1 MTDSNYREVIDDVQD
16 ILIELLDDPELG
28 KLTFKGLH
36 DLDDLTITGPNGV
49 HGLNRLPLG
58 TVLAID
64 KQEWMAIGRG
74 ADGRSSEYV
83 QWQHVAGNLRF
94 TSAELYIRALKSHN
108 NLRHCHKGLPI

>member
-16 ILIELLDDPELG
+16 ILTELLDDPEHG

-36 DLDDLTITGPNGV
+36 GLDDLTITGPNGA
-49 HGLNRLPLG
+49 HGLNCLPFG

-64 KQEWMAIGRG
+64 NQEWMAIGRAG
-74 ADGRSSEYV
+74 VGRFGEYV

-94 TSAELYIRALKSHN
+94 TSAELYIRALRSHN
-108 NLRHCHKGLPI
+108 NLCHCHKGLRV